1 MALVLLRQER
11 RSPKE
16 RAAELINRFDYADNF
31 RKQYERRAI
40 ENYKV
45 YVGYRPP
52 LPEEAQG
59 RSNLHIPLAYE
70 MVDTL
75 RSRIHQAFVRT
86 RPYVDFVPVPSAQQL
101 SWWTNPAYVEFA
113 EQQAKLAAEQ
123 AVAEQVAETRR
134 LEEEQA
140 RLEELLDQARARAE
154 QIERRRAAEQARR
167 RAAAAGRTATVTRT
181 HTVGRSAAVKGVG
194 QKYANARWVKEAL
207 AGDTQAAR
215 GDIAAAWALTQ
226 LGKPYV
232 WAAAGPHAYDCSGLT
247 MRAWERAGV
256 RLDHWTGT
264 QWTSGPHVSMDEL
277 RRGDLVFFGKVKN
290 DPRSIHHVGIYIGEG
305 LMVHAP
311 RTGDVVRVASIW
323 RRDLFG
329 ATRPAG

>member
-86 RPYVDFVPVPSAQQL
+86 RPYVDFVPIPSAQQL
-101 SWWTNPAYVEFA
+101 SWWANPAYVEFA
-113 EQQAKLAAEQ
+113 EQQAKLAAALVDTQLEKNDWE
-123 AVAEQVAETRR
+123 AVFYDYLTSLLIFPAAILAVGLAIRAKKSPPPGACHDR
-134 LEEEQA
+134 LAMGSLRQHHPTHRNA
-140 RLEELLDQARARAE
+140 GN
-154 QIERRRAAEQARR
+154 RAARN
-167 RAAAAGRTATVTRT
+167 GM
-181 HTVGRSAAVKGVG
+181 G
-194 QKYANARWVKEAL
+194 
-207 AGDTQAAR
+207 
-215 GDIAAAWALTQ
+215 
-226 LGKPYV
+226 
-232 WAAAGPHAYDCSGLT
+232 
-247 MRAWERAGV
+247 
-256 RLDHWTGT
+256 
-264 QWTSGPHVSMDEL
+264 
-277 RRGDLVFFGKVKN
+277 
-290 DPRSIHHVGIYIGEG
+290 
-305 LMVHAP
+305 
-311 RTGDVVRVASIW
+311 
-323 RRDLFG
+323 
-329 ATRPAG
+329 